1 MYMVK
6 YFRVMD
12 EAYTEE
18 GLTLDQKVINVLIPI
33 MKEEIEKGA
42 SIREVA
48 SIMSR
53 SVFELELE
61 MILNNTGK

>member
-1 MYMVK
+1 MTK
-6 YFRVMD
+6 YFRITD
-12 EAYTEE
+12 ETYTEE
-18 GLTLDQKVINVLIPI
+18 GLALDQKVINALLPI

-61 MILNNTGK
+61 MILNKT